1 MIKFLEMPFLNSM
14 TEYGHS
20 VYRMLSAASLKKKKK
35 PKGTHTKKPKNQK
48 PVNNRLF
55 LFSLKKKP
63 EDRGVPKLVHLAA
76 Q

>member
-1 MIKFLEMPFLNSM
+1 MVIQFIGCFQLQ
-14 TEYGHS
+14 
-20 VYRMLSAASLKKKKK
+20 VKKKKK
-35 PKGTHTKKPKNQK
+35 PKGTHTQKNPKK

-63 EDRGVPKLVHLAA
+63 KDRGGPKLVHLAA